1 LAVYEGSKTPTAP
14 MFTITVEN
22 QTTHFGAFALAA
34 LAAGSTI
41 DDLEPWLERAREQFK
56 QSGTLPDLPP
66 FYEQIVRSGV
76 EAGASSFLPAD
87 VAAGTYAL
95 MCFVDDLPTWRV
107 YPAAQ
112 LDVAE

>member
-1 LAVYEGSKTPTAP
+1 

-22 QTTHFGAFALAA
+22 QTTHSGAFALAA

-56 QSGTLPDLPP
+56 RSGAVPDLPP
-66 FYEQIVRSGV
+66 FYEQAVRASV
-76 EAGASSFLPAD
+76 AAGGSSLLPAD
-87 VAAGTYAL
+87 VPAGTYAL
-95 MCFVDDLPTWRV
+95 MCFVDEPPTWRA

-112 LDVAE
+112 LDVTG